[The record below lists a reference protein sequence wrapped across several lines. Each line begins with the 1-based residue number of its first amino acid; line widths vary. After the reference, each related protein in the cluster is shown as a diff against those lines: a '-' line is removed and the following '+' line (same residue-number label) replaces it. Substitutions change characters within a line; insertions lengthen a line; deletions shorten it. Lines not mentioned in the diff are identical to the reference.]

1 MKEILKIKK
10 QALQNAELELNRAKK
25 RQEKIINDIFLC
37 DEEFKNVNTAKELT
51 QILLQNEALKN
62 NLSIKQALLE
72 KLELSKKEIV
82 HYEHLYKKANLEYEK
97 IKILHEEELLK
108 IKQEK
113 EKKLALEL
121 DEIATIRFFNSLKEQ
136 EL

>member
-10 QALQNAELELNRAKK
+10 QALQNAELELNKAKK

-37 DEEFKNVNTAKELT
+37 DEEFKNVNTAKDLT

-82 HYEHLYKKANLEYEK
+82 HYEHLYKRANLEYEK

>member
-10 QALQNAELELNRAKK
+10 QALQNAELELNKAKK

-37 DEEFKNVNTAKELT
+37 DEEFKNVNTAKDLT

-82 HYEHLYKKANLEYEK
+82 HYEHLYKRANLEYEK

-136 EL
+136 KL